1 MKNKFN
7 IGDKVMVR
15 GDLEIGEWYGG
26 LVFLPLMVEH
36 RGTISE
42 IINVEFRSNYS
53 CCYFLKDMYSPVGY
67 PWYWSEEMLEN
78 PVVHLCN
85 VEVKK
90 ASKDSAMG
98 SLKISKV
105 GESHEWAEKPGSYPW
120 GCKFKKGDSVKVTKQ
135 FTDVK
140 TGYYQV
146 LDAICIN
153 EKSWYTLKGAPMI
166 WVPEENLEINDHDS
180 VKETFKKVKEEPL
193 KKNALITVKEFL
205 SLFYFIPYV
214 VKFYECGSLLNGA
227 TITEVSDWNV
237 DYVRGIYY
245 KVCEPSIGDN
255 DFAYVKPRKFDVILE
270 LEVIRPD

>member
-26 LVFLPLMVEH
+26 LVFLPLMAEH
-36 RGTISE
+36 HGTISE
-42 IINVEFRSNYS
+42 IINVEFRNNYS

-193 KKNALITVKEFL
+193 KKNALMDESEGIIVRRVITE
-205 SLFYFIPYV
+205 LFYRGVLTPKDY
-214 VKFYECGSLLNGA
+214 VKFMARTIHTSA
-227 TITEVSDWNV
+227 TFVFGELM
-237 DYVRGIYY
+237 DY
-245 KVCEPSIGDN
+245 
-255 DFAYVKPRKFDVILE
+255 LE
-270 LEVIRPD
+270 KMEED